1 MNMKKIVG
9 AIVSI
14 SVSVIL
20 IGTMLAPQIA
30 EYTKT
35 GGALAQYS
43 GILSAVV
50 IVAVVAVMM
59 IAVRL
64 ISTGRD

>member
-1 MNMKKIVG
+1 MEMKKIIG
-9 AIVSI
+9 SIVTI

-30 EYTKT
+30 EYTAT
-35 GGALAQYS
+35 GKSLASYS

-50 IVAVVAVMM
+50 IVSVVSVMM
-59 IAVRL
+59 VAVRL
-64 ISTGRD
+64 ISAGKQ